1 MEARL
6 HFHQNKAIAFNRMK
20 NDLLAVAEPSAFGP
34 VTTGTSPAHPVRKV
48 FHLVDSLN
56 VGGTETQAV
65 ELARRLPAA
74 GYRVTLGCLKMEGPL
89 QERLVGS
96 GVDVMEFHPKGGLDT
111 PAGAALLARLSLF
124 LRRERFD
131 LMHAHDL
138 WSNLLGV
145 SAARLAGVPGI
156 VSSRRGDL
164 AGVSW
169 YQGSRRVWLRR
180 VQNLGGLVLTNSTA
194 ARDALIH
201 DDGFNPAKLRVIVNG
216 VDTERFQ
223 RKSDRSRLFPGASG
237 KVIVVVGN
245 MHSDVKGHPW
255 LIAAAPAIVREFP
268 DTRFVFAGDGAAR
281 AEFERQVAERKLE
294 ANFFFLGLRSDI
306 PDILSSA
313 DIGVL
318 PSRSEGM
325 PNAIL
330 EYMSAGLPVVASA
343 VGGSRELIE
352 EGVTGHLVPPENS
365 EALASSLLG
374 LLRDLGA
381 MRRLGQNGRDMVE
394 RKFSFTRLV
403 HEVDELYRELLSSRG
418 GKRR

>member
-1 MEARL
+1 
-6 HFHQNKAIAFNRMK
+6 MK
-20 NDLLAVAEPSAFGP
+20 NDLLAVAEPGVSGP
-34 VTTGTSPAHPVRKV
+34 VVTGTSQGHPVRKV

-65 ELARRLPAA
+65 ELVRRLPPA
-74 GYRVTLGCLKMEGPL
+74 GYEVTLGCLKMEGPL

-96 GVDVMEFHPKGGLDT
+96 GVEVMEFHPKGGLDT

-124 LRRERFD
+124 LRRGHFD
-131 LMHAHDL
+131 VLHAHDL

-145 SAARLAGVPGI
+145 TAARLAGVPGI

-164 AGVSW
+164 AGFSW

-180 VQNLGGLVLTNSTA
+180 VQNMGGVVLTNSTA
-194 ARDALIH
+194 ARDALIRE
-201 DDGFNPAKLRVIVNG
+201 DGFKPDKLRVILNG

-223 RKSDRSRLFPGASG
+223 GKSARSRLFPGVTG

-281 AEFERQVAERKLE
+281 PQFERQVADLKLE
-294 ANFFFLGLRSDI
+294 ANFLFLGLRSDV

-343 VGGSRELIE
+343 VGGNRELVE
-352 EGVTGHLVPPENS
+352 EGVTGHLVPPEDS
-365 EALASSLLG
+365 EALASTLLG
-374 LLRDLGA
+374 LLRNPGA
-381 MRRLGQNGRDMVE
+381 AARLGQNAREMIE
-394 RKFSFTRLV
+394 RKFSFGRLV
-403 HEVDELYRELLSSRG
+403 REVDELYSELLASRG